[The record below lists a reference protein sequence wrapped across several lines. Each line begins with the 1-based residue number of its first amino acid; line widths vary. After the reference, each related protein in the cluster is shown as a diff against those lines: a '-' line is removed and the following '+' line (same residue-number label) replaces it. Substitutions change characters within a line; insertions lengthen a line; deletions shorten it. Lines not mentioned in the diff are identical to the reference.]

1 MPVERALISVS
12 DKSGI
17 TEFAAGLKRMGVE
30 IISTGG
36 TAGVLK
42 ENGMDVVMVSDLTGF
57 PEMLDGR
64 VKTLH
69 PAVHGGILARRT
81 EEHLSQ
87 IKAQGIRPIDMVVVN
102 LYPFESTIKKEGV
115 SLDEAVENIDIGGPT
130 LLRSAAKNH
139 ESVAVISNPER
150 YQSVLEEL
158 KNNGD
163 ISPETRKKLAL
174 EAFQH
179 TASYDIAISNYLHRQ
194 FLPEQRYPDLF
205 LAGYELVQE
214 LRYGEN
220 WHQNAAFYR
229 DRDAIEASVSTAKQL
244 HGKQLSYNNILDIN
258 DAFELVRDFDEPA
271 AAAIK
276 HTNPCGA
283 AVGENITDAYR
294 RAFAVDPMSAY
305 GGIIA
310 LNRPMTY
317 EIALMTKGIFL
328 EATIAPGYEEKA
340 LERLRKKKNLRIL
353 ETPPITGRPEERNE
367 IRSVVGGLLVQNRNT
382 RRVTADDL
390 TMVSERRPTEKEIE
404 DMLFAFAVTKHTKSN
419 SIIFAKDKVTV
430 GIGAGQM
437 SRVDAVKIAGEK
449 SMGRSQGAV
458 MASDAFFPFRDG
470 IDEAHKVG
478 ITAVIQPGGSIRD
491 QEVLD
496 AVNEYGMAMVYTGI
510 RAFKH

>member
-1 MPVERALISVS
+1 MQLRRTLISVS
-12 DKSGI
+12 DKTGI
-17 TEFAAGLKRMGVE
+17 IDFADGLRQAGLE

-36 TAGVLK
+36 TARVLK
-42 ENGMDVVMVSDLTGF
+42 ENGIDAIMVSDLTGF

-69 PAVHGGILARRT
+69 PVIHGGILARRT
-81 EEHLSQ
+81 GEHLRQ
-87 IKAQGIRPIDMVVVN
+87 LREQGIEPIDMVVVN
-102 LYPFESTIKKEGV
+102 LYPFEKTIRKEGAG
-115 SLDEAVENIDIGGPT
+115 LQEAIENIDIGGPT
-130 LLRSAAKNH
+130 LLRSAAKNY
-139 ESVAVISNPER
+139 ESVVVVSNPER
-150 YQSVLEEL
+150 YGSVLEEL
-158 KNNGD
+158 KGTGD
-163 ISPETRKKLAL
+163 ISLETRKELAL

-179 TASYDIAISNYLHRQ
+179 TASYDIAISNYLHRT
-194 FLPEQRYPDLF
+194 FLPEQRYPKVLQMRYS
-205 LAGYELVQE
+205 LAQE

-220 WHQNAAFYR
+220 WHQNAAFYI
-229 DRDAIEASVSTAKQL
+229 DTDVTEPSVSTARQL

-283 AVGENITDAYR
+283 AIGKDINDAYR
-294 RAFAVDPMSAY
+294 KAFEVDPMSAY

-310 LNRPMTY
+310 LNRPMTE
-317 EIALMTKGIFL
+317 EIAAMTKGVFL
-328 EATIAPGYEEKA
+328 EAVIAPGYDEKA
-340 LERLRKKKNLRIL
+340 LKRLKRKKNLRIM
-353 ETPPITGRPEERNE
+353 ETPPITGRPEERYE
-367 IRSVVGGLLVQNRNT
+367 VRSVVGGLLVQSRNT
-382 RRVTADDL
+382 RRVTKDDL
-390 TMVSERRPTEKEIE
+390 KIVSDREPTEKEIK

-419 SIIFAKDKVTV
+419 SIIFAKDGVTV

-449 SMGRSQGAV
+449 SMGRSEGAV

>member
-17 TEFAAGLKRMGVE
+17 ADFAAGLKQIGAE
-30 IISTGG
+30 IVSTGG
-36 TAGVLK
+36 TARVL
-42 ENGMDVVMVSDLTGF
+42 ESSGIDVVMVSDLTGF

-81 EEHLSQ
+81 EEHLNQ
-87 IKAQGIRPIDMVVVN
+87 IKEQGIRPIDMVVVN
-102 LYPFESTIKKEGV
+102 LYPFERTIKKEGTT
-115 SLDEAVENIDIGGPT
+115 LDEAVENIDIGGPT
-130 LLRSAAKNH
+130 LIRAAAKNY
-139 ESVAVISNPER
+139 EFVAVISNPTR
-150 YQSVLEEL
+150 YSAVLEEL
-158 KNNGD
+158 REKGD
-163 ISPETRKKLAL
+163 ISMETRKRLAL

-179 TASYDIAISNYLHRQ
+179 TASYDIAISNYLHRT
-194 FLPEQRYPDLF
+194 FLPEQRYPSLF
-205 LAGYELVQE
+205 LTRSELVQE

-229 DRDAIEASVSTAKQL
+229 DLDAEEPSVSTAKQL

-258 DAFELVRDFDEPA
+258 DAFELVRDFDGPA

-283 AVGENITDAYR
+283 AMGDNITDAYK
-294 RAFAVDPMSAY
+294 RAFEVDPMSAY

-328 EATIAPGYEEKA
+328 EAVIAPGYEEKA

-382 RRVTADDL
+382 RRVTKSDL
-390 TMVSERRPTEKEIE
+390 TVVSERQPTENEIK

-419 SIIFAKDKVTV
+419 SIIFAKERVTV

-449 SMGRSQGAV
+449 SLGRSKGAV

-496 AVNEYGMAMVYTGI
+496 AVDEFGMAMVYTGI

>member
-17 TEFAAGLKRMGVE
+17 ADFAAGLKRIGVE

-36 TAGVLK
+36 TARVI
-42 ENGMDVVMVSDLTGF
+42 ENSGIDVVMVSDLTGF

-81 EEHLSQ
+81 EEHLNQ
-87 IKAQGIRPIDMVVVN
+87 IKEQGIRPIDMVVVN
-102 LYPFESTIKKEGV
+102 LYPFERTIKKEGV
-115 SLDEAVENIDIGGPT
+115 TLDEAVENIDIGGPT
-130 LLRSAAKNH
+130 LIRSAAKNY
-139 ESVAVISNPER
+139 ESVAVISNPAR
-150 YQSVLEEL
+150 YSAVLEEL
-158 KNNGD
+158 REKGD
-163 ISPETRKKLAL
+163 ISMETRKKLAL

-179 TASYDIAISNYLHRQ
+179 TASYDIAISNYLHRT
-194 FLPEQRYPDLF
+194 FLPEQRYPSLF
-205 LAGYELVQE
+205 LTRYELVQE

-229 DRDAIEASVSTAKQL
+229 DLDAEEPSVSTARQL

-283 AVGENITDAYR
+283 AMGDNITDAYK
-294 RAFAVDPMSAY
+294 RAFEVDPMSAY

-328 EATIAPGYEEKA
+328 EAVIAPGYEEKA

-382 RRVTADDL
+382 RRVTEPDL
-390 TMVSERRPTEKEIE
+390 TVVSERQPTKKEME
-404 DMLFAFAVTKHTKSN
+404 DMLFAFVVTKHTKSN
-419 SIIFAKDKVTV
+419 SIIFAKDRVTV

-449 SMGRSQGAV
+449 SLGRSEGAV

-496 AVNEYGMAMVYTGI
+496 AVDEFGMAMVYTGI